1 MAVFVSGFV
10 VPETAAASIDMFAMW
25 RQIRARLGHDE
36 AAIADEMERIELARD
51 LDRGTV
57 SDVADHIEHIAA
69 VAGVDAVGIGS
80 DFDGTTLT
88 PEGLEN
94 VSCFPAITAE
104 LLRRS
109 WSEGDIR
116 KLLGDNILRVM
127 EAAESV
133 AGSQ

>member
-1 MAVFVSGFV
+1 
-10 VPETAAASIDMFAMW
+10 
-25 RQIRARLGHDE
+25 LGHDE

-57 SDVADHIEHIAA
+57 SDVVDHIEHIAA

-88 PEGLEN
+88 PDGLDD

-116 KLLGDNILRVM
+116 KLLGDNVLRVM

-133 AGSQ
+133 ASSQ